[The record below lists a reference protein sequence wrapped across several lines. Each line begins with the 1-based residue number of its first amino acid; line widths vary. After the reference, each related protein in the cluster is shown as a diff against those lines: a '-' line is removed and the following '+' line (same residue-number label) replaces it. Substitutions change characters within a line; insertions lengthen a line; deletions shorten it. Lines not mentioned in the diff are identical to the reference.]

1 MYEGTPLESDYER
14 LKRRRALNEALIKK
28 SMRPYR
34 GTQMVS
40 GRAVDERAGM
50 GFSKLGSALVAAL
63 SERKADKDAAALN
76 EKYSAGQAEGM
87 KQVTEALMG
96 TPDKAYQ
103 LSPDE
108 QFGNEQIPGLK
119 TAGQAPNRD
128 KAAMIL
134 AGNPYLQNND
144 VAKALINSGAYGGKG
159 ANRAYSKVI
168 YDEDGNAISYNSR
181 TGEATPIEVGGKGV
195 QDPRYT
201 PGSQYNL
208 NRAKQLGTGGAELE
222 TDPATASAVEAAK
235 QGRIGVPPQTKA
247 QEAADKAQAES
258 EQARAFNAQGIT
270 EQVVRVEELLA
281 GIGADKPTG
290 SWVGSILDGLGNI
303 VGVDVPGSIP
313 AERLKTIGS
322 QLASKPPRFEGPQ
335 SDHDVNLYKEM
346 AGMVGNDK
354 ISTVKRQAKMEEF
367 ARAFA
372 KYEEVSPGKFVDNTK
387 TTPTQGGN
395 SGGLSPE
402 EEEELKA
409 LEAEFGAQ

>member
-1 MYEGTPLESDYER
+1 MANRYAGTPLSSEWDSVQ
-14 LKRRRALNEALIKK
+14 RRRAVNKALLEQAMNTPGGTEFVRGGRVGPTQAVPYSWGTGAAQLGKALIA
-28 SMRPYR
+28 R
-34 GTQMVS
+34 
-40 GRAVDERAGM
+40 M
-50 GFSKLGSALVAAL
+50 GEK
-63 SERKADKDAAALN
+63 KADEQEKALA
-76 EKYSAGQAEGM
+76 EKYSAGQTEGTQKVM
-87 KQVTEALMG
+87 EALQG
-96 TPDKAYQ
+96 R
-103 LSPDE
+103 
-108 QFGNEQIPGLK
+108 GN
-119 TAGQAPNRD
+119 AGQYGPQVPVEPDRD

-134 AGNPYLQNND
+134 ANDPYLQNND
-144 VAKALINSGAYGGKG
+144 VAKALLNSGAYGGKG
-159 ANRAYSKVI
+159 RGGYSKTFEG
-168 YDEDGNAISYNSR
+168 EDGRMYSMDMRDPNAQPR
-181 TGEATPIEVGGKGV
+181 LLAGEGGEPLYSPK
-195 QDPRYT
+195 YT
-201 PGSQYNL
+201 PRAIYNQS
-208 NRAKQLGTGGAELE
+208 RADQLGTGGAELE

>member
-1 MYEGTPLESDYER
+1 VPYSWGTGAAQIG
-14 LKRRRALNEALIKK
+14 KALIARK
-28 SMRPYR
+28 
-34 GTQMVS
+34 
-40 GRAVDERAGM
+40 RA
-50 GFSKLGSALVAAL
+50 K
-63 SERKADKDAAALN
+63 KADEQEKALA
-76 EKYSAGQAEGM
+76 EKYSAGQAEGTQKVM
-87 KQVTEALMG
+87 EALQG
-96 TPDKAYQ
+96 RGNTSQYGPQVPVEPD
-103 LSPDE
+103 
-108 QFGNEQIPGLK
+108 
-119 TAGQAPNRD
+119 RD

-134 AGNPYLQNND
+134 ANDPYLQNND
-144 VAKALINSGAYGGKG
+144 VAKALLNSGAYGGKG
-159 ANRAYSKVI
+159 RGGYSKTFEG
-168 YDEDGNAISYNSR
+168 EDGRMYSMDMRDPNAQPR
-181 TGEATPIEVGGKGV
+181 LLAGEGGEPLYSPK
-195 QDPRYT
+195 YT
-201 PGSQYNL
+201 PRAIYNQS
-208 NRAKQLGTGGAELE
+208 RADQLGTGGAELE

-387 TTPTQGGN
+387 TTPTQGGS